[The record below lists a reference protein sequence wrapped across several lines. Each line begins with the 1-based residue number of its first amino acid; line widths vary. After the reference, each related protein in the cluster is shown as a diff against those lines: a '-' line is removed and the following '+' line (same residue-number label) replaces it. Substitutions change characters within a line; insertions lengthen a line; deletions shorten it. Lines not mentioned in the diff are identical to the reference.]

1 MIFIRDMKDFAT
13 ASYTGLVPH
22 LKTLK
27 DYVTDNESDRT
38 GAVYV
43 TTAYDR
49 TYINIDE
56 TTVV

>member
-1 MIFIRDMKDFAT
+1 MKDFAT

-56 TTVV
+56 TTVVWH